1 MRHLPAMYML
11 LLLLLPLQ
19 AQSAPATIR
28 VAATV
33 KPIHSLVAGIMQGAG
48 EPSLIMNTGASPH
61 HYTLRPSER
70 RALADASLIFW
81 VGPELETFMPRILQS
96 LENTSTTIAL
106 IATEGLV
113 RLPAR
118 TARHHAMTAA
128 RNDPHIWLSP
138 RNAHILVDVIANALI
153 KADTASAA
161 IYNANREHLHQRITE
176 TDNLIRQK
184 LADKKS
190 AFLTY
195 HDAYQYFE
203 EAYGLHNAGFV
214 SSGDELSPS
223 AKYVQELRD
232 KIRQQQLHCL
242 FYEAPSR
249 PPLVDTLTYGLDVD
263 LHELDAA
270 GLRMQAGKNAW
281 FDIMLTLAEAY
292 ESCL

>member
-1 MRHLPAMYML
+1 MRYLPVLYIL

-28 VAATV
+28 VAVTI

-81 VGPELETFMPRILQS
+81 VGPELESFMPRILHS
-96 LENTSTTIAL
+96 LEATRTTIAL
-106 IATEGLV
+106 IAAEDLV

-118 TARHHAMTAA
+118 SARHHATTATL
-128 RNDPHIWLSP
+128 NDPHIWLSA
-138 RNAHILVDVIANALI
+138 RNANILVDVIANALI
-153 KADTASAA
+153 KADAASAA
-161 IYNANREHLHQRITE
+161 IYNANRERLHQRITE
-176 TDNLIRQK
+176 TDKLIRQK
-184 LADKKS
+184 LAGKKS

-203 EAYGLHNAGFV
+203 EAYGLNNAGFV

-232 KIRQQQLHCL
+232 RIRQQQLQCL

-249 PPLVDTLTYGLDVD
+249 PPLVDTLTHGLEVDVQ
-263 LHELDAA
+263 ELDAI
-270 GLRMQAGKNAW
+270 GLRMQAGENAW
-281 FDIMLTLAEAY
+281 FEIMLTLAQGY

>member
-1 MRHLPAMYML
+1 
-11 LLLLLPLQ
+11 
-19 AQSAPATIR
+19 
-28 VAATV
+28 
-33 KPIHSLVAGIMQGAG
+33 
-48 EPSLIMNTGASPH
+48 MNTGASPH

-161 IYNANREHLHQRITE
+161 IYNANREQLHQRITE

-203 EAYGLHNAGFV
+203 EAFGLHNAGFV